1 MNVEAV
7 LRHSR
12 VVAKPHVGIR
22 LDDKIQFFI
31 QFATVLRA
39 GMPLM
44 EALSLCAGQSLSLRM
59 AELIRDVTRRCSA
72 GSSLH
77 AALAQYPRIFDFQ
90 WVQVVRTGE
99 VTGQLAEV
107 MTQLADYIVEAR
119 EVRGKVVSALIYPV
133 ILSAVSFGA
142 LIVMLTVVV
151 PTFADLFASMGGKL
165 PAITQAVIDASHF
178 VTTRWP
184 TLLAGAIVVIVA
196 FRAFVRSAAG
206 RTVCDLVLM
215 CLPVIGDLVCQATM
229 QKFSMNLGLLLRSG
243 SSLLEALTIVRG
255 IFGGSA
261 IYAAGLG
268 QVEHRVR
275 DGAAL
280 AASLAKSGLF
290 APLLVNMVKVG
301 EESGKL
307 ADVLGQVSV
316 YYKRKVAALVTRVTS
331 LMEPLIVVGMGG
343 MVAVLLLAIY
353 LPMFSMAGGVR

>member
-1 MNVEAV
+1 MNVDGV
-7 LRHSR
+7 LKHSR
-12 VVAKPHVGIR
+12 VVAKPHAGIR
-22 LDDKIQFFI
+22 VDDKIQFFV

-44 EALSLCAGQSLSLRM
+44 EALKLCADQSLSLKL
-59 AELIRDVTRRCSA
+59 ADLIRDLTRRCSA

-77 AALAQYPRIFDFQ
+77 AALSEHPRIFDFQ
-90 WVQVVRTGE
+90 WVQVIRTGE

-133 ILSAVSFGA
+133 ILSLVSLGA

-165 PAITQAVIDASHF
+165 PAITQAVIDASQF
-178 VTTRWP
+178 VTSKWP
-184 TLLAGAIVVIVA
+184 TLLAGAVAAVVA
-196 FRAFVRSAAG
+196 FRAFVRSPSG
-206 RTVCDLVLM
+206 RIVCNLFLM
-215 CLPVIGDLVCQATM
+215 CVPVIGDLICQSTM
-229 QKFSMNLGLLLRSG
+229 QKFAMNLGLLLRSG

-255 IFGGSA
+255 IFGGNP
-261 IYAAGLG
+261 IYAGGLG
-268 QVEHRVR
+268 QIEHRVR
-275 DGAAL
+275 DGAPL

-290 APLLVNMVKVG
+290 APILVNMVKVG

-307 ADVLGQVSV
+307 AEVLGQVSA
-316 YYKRKVAALVTRVTS
+316 YYKRKVASLVTRVTS